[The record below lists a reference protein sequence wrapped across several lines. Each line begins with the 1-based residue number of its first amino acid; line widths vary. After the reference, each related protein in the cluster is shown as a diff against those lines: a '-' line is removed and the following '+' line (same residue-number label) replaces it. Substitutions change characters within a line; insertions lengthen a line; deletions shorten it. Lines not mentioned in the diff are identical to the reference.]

1 MEVVFEPALHL
12 FGRFDLATPPIDLCP
27 AGNARLHTVPRQIAI
42 DEVSVF
48 LVICRGVGP
57 AAQLRQALQRE
68 HDKTEKLARELATAR
83 RELETQAAALSKAG
97 DKTAQNQQLTE
108 LRQAEAS
115 AAKYQASLA
124 QERTRSDGFEQQL
137 VARRDANSGGGRN
150 TTASLSD
157 LPGSRQAPAT
167 GKPATTPL
175 PMNDRPAMLTDDKPA
190 IMAARPSAPKAPD
203 SLEAPRLM
211 ARASLLLSQGDVGG
225 ARIVLERAAE
235 TGGAPALFA
244 LAETYDPVVLSGWG
258 TFGTQG
264 DAAKAR
270 ELYAKAFA
278 GGVQEAKDR
287 LDALR

>member
-1 MEVVFEPALHL
+1 
-12 FGRFDLATPPIDLCP
+12 
-27 AGNARLHTVPRQIAI
+27 VPRQIAI

-83 RELETQAAALSKAG
+83 RELEKQAAALSKAG
-97 DKTAQNQQLTE
+97 DKAAQNQQLAE
-108 LRQAEAS
+108 LRQELQQAEAS

-124 QERTRSDGFEQQL
+124 QERTRGDGLEQQL
-137 VARRDANSGGGRN
+137 AARRDATSGGGRN

-157 LPGSRQAPAT
+157 LPGSTQAQAT
-167 GKPATTPL
+167 GKPATAPL
-175 PMNDRPAMLTDDKPA
+175 PMNDRPATLADDKPA
-190 IMAARPSAPKAPD
+190 IMVARPSAPRASD

-235 TGGAPALFA
+235 TGGAPAQFA
-244 LAETYDPVVLSGWG
+244 LAETYDPVVLSAWG

-264 DAAKAR
+264 DAGKAR